1 MDKNRFRLTVFGAR
15 GSMSVCRREFNIYG
29 GDTSCYLVQAG
40 DENIFLDAG
49 SGLVGAPVEFAK
61 TPVILISH
69 LHLDH
74 ILGLGMYQRL
84 SIKGV
89 KTDIYIHTD
98 SKMEA
103 REALDKLY
111 SPPLWPLSI
120 ADYSGDISIKNLQF
134 PLYLGKVVI
143 DGIEGNHPGGNAAI
157 SISYNEK
164 KLVYITDY
172 EHEEKSFARLIG
184 FAKNADLIMYDGQY
198 SDEEYETRKGF
209 GHSTVGKGIEMME
222 KAGGKRLLIIHHDPL
237 HTDEILNMMEKEIGR
252 NDITYAKTGKVIDI

>member
-1 MDKNRFRLTVFGAR
+1 
-15 GSMSVCRREFNIYG
+15 MSVCGSEFDTYG

-74 ILGLGMYQRL
+74 ILGLGMYPRL
-84 SIKGV
+84 SMKDV
-89 KTDIYIHTD
+89 KTDIYVYTD
-98 SKMEA
+98 SKVEA
-103 REALDKLY
+103 KEALDKLY

-143 DGIEGNHPGGNAAI
+143 DGIEVNHPGGNTAI
-157 SISYNEK
+157 SVTYNEK
-164 KLVYITDY
+164 KLVYLTDY
-172 EHEEKSFARLIG
+172 EHEEKSFLRLIE

-209 GHSTVGKGIEMME
+209 GHSTVRKGIEMME

-237 HTDEILNMMEKEIGR
+237 HTDEILREREKETSR
-252 NDITYAKTGKVIDI
+252 NDITYARTGKVIDI